1 MITAQ
6 IAKQIRSWQAYCLLA
21 PVGYILLS
29 IWLHS
34 QHWASWPAICVVGMV
49 IVIMSCVAWWHW
61 SMNTILTLMLAVDH
75 SNAHWARLDARLADI
90 QSRLE

>member
-6 IAKQIRSWQAYCLLA
+6 IDKQIRFWQAYCLLA

-34 QHWASWPAICVVGMV
+34 QQLASWLAISVVAIV
-49 IVIMSCVAWWHW
+49 IAIMSCVGWWHW
-61 SMNTILTLMLAVDH
+61 SIQTILTLMQAVDH
-75 SNAHWARLDARLADI
+75 SNEHWARLDAILADI

>member
-6 IAKQIRSWQAYCLLA
+6 ISKQIRVWQAYCLLA

-34 QHWASWPAICVVGMV
+34 QQLASWLAISVVAIV
-49 IVIMSCVAWWHW
+49 IAIMSCVGWWHW
-61 SMNTILTLMLAVDH
+61 SIQTILTLMQAVDH
-75 SNAHWARLDARLADI
+75 SNEHWARLDAILADI